1 MDNLDLYAD
10 EELYEDEEEE
20 AVEEEGSN
28 RTFIILVAALGGLL
42 AVTVCIFVVWALVIS
57 PRMGADRVA
66 QNQAI
71 QETNE
76 AVLAAAGMLT
86 ETVPLQ
92 DTATPVPAD
101 VSDEPT
107 ETAIPSTAT
116 PRPATPAPE
125 TPTAAPEGEAADAT
139 SEETADAT
147 PAEVA
152 DAATA
157 TPRRPTA
164 TPWVTPTPR
173 SGKSGVPETGIGTL
187 AASALAVGLLFLLL
201 TVRRM
206 RRAV

>member
-10 EELYEDEEEE
+10 EELYEDEEVE

-66 QNQAI
+66 ENQAI

-107 ETAIPSTAT
+107 ETAPPPTTT
-116 PRPATPAPE
+116 PRPATGTPAPE
-125 TPTAAPEGEAADAT
+125 TPTAAPEGEAA
-139 SEETADAT
+139 EAT

-152 DAATA
+152 DAAKA

-201 TVRRM
+201 TVRRI

>member
-42 AVTVCIFVVWALVIS
+42 AVTVCIFVVWALVFS
-57 PRMGADRVA
+57 PRMAADRVA
-66 QNQAI
+66 ENQAI

-76 AVLAAAGMLT
+76 AVLAASGMLT
-86 ETVPLQ
+86 ETVPLE

-107 ETAIPSTAT
+107 KTAKPPTAT
-116 PRPATPAPE
+116 PRPATGTPAPE
-125 TPTAAPEGEAADAT
+125 TPTAAPEGEAA
-139 SEETADAT
+139 EAT

-157 TPRRPTA
+157 TPSRPTA
-164 TPWVTPTPR
+164 TPRVTPTPR

>member
-57 PRMGADRVA
+57 PRMGTERLAE
-66 QNQAI
+66 NQAI

-86 ETVPLQ
+86 ETVPLE

-107 ETAIPSTAT
+107 KTAKPPTAT
-116 PRPATPAPE
+116 PRPATGTPAPE
-125 TPTAAPEGEAADAT
+125 TPTAAPEGEAA
-139 SEETADAT
+139 EAT

-164 TPWVTPTPR
+164 TPRVTPTPR
-173 SGKSGVPETGIGTL
+173 AGKSGVPETGIGTL